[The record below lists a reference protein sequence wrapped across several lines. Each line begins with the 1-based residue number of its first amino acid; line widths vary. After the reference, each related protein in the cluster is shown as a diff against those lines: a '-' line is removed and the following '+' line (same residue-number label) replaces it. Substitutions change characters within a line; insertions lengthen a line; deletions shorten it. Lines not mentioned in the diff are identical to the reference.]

1 MTTIAVIPAR
11 GGSKRIPRKNIRPFL
26 SVIGL
31 PIIVYSIHAAK
42 QTALFDR
49 ILVSTEDEGIAN
61 VAIEYGA
68 EVIHRPADLADD
80 LTGTQEVMKHAV
92 SIVHD
97 IKLACCIYAS
107 CPLMSA
113 EDIYLGW
120 NEVSFMGAKY
130 ALSVGY
136 PPLQDAGQFYWGTG
150 DAFKNGEPLIG
161 CKTAMVLVDPRRVCD
176 INTEEDWR
184 RAEKM
189 YRQLYGARA

>member
-26 SVIGL
+26 SIIGL
-31 PIIVYSIHAAK
+31 PIIAYSIH
-42 QTALFDR
+42 TAMETKMFDR
-49 ILVSTEDEGIAN
+49 ILVSTEDEGIAH

-68 EVIHRPADLADD
+68 EVIHRPAELADD

-92 SIVHD
+92 SIGHD
-97 IKLACCIYAS
+97 IKYACCIYPTS
-107 CPLMSA
+107 PLMC
-113 EDIYLGW
+113 EQDIYRGW
-120 NEVSFMGAKY
+120 QEVAIMHARY

-136 PPLQDAGQFYWGTG
+136 PPLQDAGQFYWGTAE
-150 DAFKNGEPLIG
+150 AFKSGEPLIG
-161 CKTAMVLVDPRRVCD
+161 GETAMVLVDSSRVCD